1 MRRGWRCRNRTCSR
15 SGAARRAGTT
25 AAAARNRWCGGTAR
39 RGRKDRCPGGSARRD
54 AGIDLRQAWHH
65 AIVFVASVPLV
76 LLSSGTCVGTPA
88 GARCAHRAG
97 RSNSRAVGVQRRA
110 AMSLPLGWWSWFSIN
125 MIHWLAPSLVLA
137 AICLAVVR
145 NAEHRWLLPLAAL
158 LLTFDMALVTAPHV
172 GIFSRFAWNWQ
183 GKLLESAW
191 PLLLGAT
198 GTLYSLRTIGF
209 AAPRRDSWP
218 GVLVAAALALAF
230 ASAVNFA
237 GPMRMPVD
245 AETAWFESTLPGWSE
260 ELLFRGVLLWATN
273 EVFGGPGGFAG
284 GQLGWGWITP
294 RCCSRPCIS
303 RWWIINC
310 ICTCRGWVLPRRHS
324 PVRCW
329 AGCASVPAA
338 CGPAW
343 CCTI

>member
-1 MRRGWRCRNRTCSR
+1 
-15 SGAARRAGTT
+15 
-25 AAAARNRWCGGTAR
+25 
-39 RGRKDRCPGGSARRD
+39 
-54 AGIDLRQAWHH
+54 
-65 AIVFVASVPLV
+65 
-76 LLSSGTCVGTPA
+76 
-88 GARCAHRAG
+88 
-97 RSNSRAVGVQRRA
+97 
-110 AMSLPLGWWSWFSIN
+110 MSLPLGWWSWFSIN

-273 EVFGGPGGFAG
+273 EVFGRPWRFAG
-284 GQLGWGWITP
+284 AQVGWGWIITTLLFATMHLTLVDHQLHLHL
-294 RCCSRPCIS
+294 S
-303 RWWIINC
+303 WMGFA
-310 ICTCRGWVLPRRHS
+310 TAAFAGAVLGWVRERSGSLWPGMVLHNLIDMTA
-324 PVRCW
+324 VA
-329 AGCASVPAA
+329 AGVF
-338 CGPAW
+338 G
-343 CCTI
+343 